1 MKLDPPTQL
10 LFSAPQNI
18 PADLLPFTAPASIM
32 PWSSSNR
39 ELRQL

>member
-1 MKLDPPTQL
+1 MKLNPPTQL
-10 LFSAPQNI
+10 LFSAPLNI

-39 ELRQL
+39 ELRPS